1 MLYCSNFEQYKL
13 VMNLVILF
21 GGGDLMA
28 SILTKL
34 KKNKNY
40 CPFVI
45 VSKRHIREKVL
56 KHGTFFKFLKK
67 SKIDF
72 IVAKKI
78 DYLFLANKIKN
89 HNSIGISLGSPWI
102 FNSKII
108 ELFNNRLYNIHS
120 SNLPEDRGGGGF
132 SWQILQGKIDMFMT
146 LHNVLEKIDDGKII
160 IQKKI
165 SLKKDKSPLERQ
177 ILYVKVATHQ
187 FMKNLKNLFNS
198 KKIKGK
204 KQDNTKATYWPRIN
218 TEIHGWIDW
227 NWDGHDIYKFIKAFD
242 NPYYGAHT
250 QIEKKTYY
258 LKNCIFVKAKKKFH
272 PFQSGIIFNKTKNY
286 ILISVNGGVLKV
298 KEVFNS
304 KRKKVNFINIKLG
317 QRFHTSFNK
326 LEKAKKTRVFFNL

>member
-1 MLYCSNFEQYKL
+1 
-13 VMNLVILF
+13 
-21 GGGDLMA
+21 MA
-28 SILTKL
+28 KIYFQGTYGAYSHLAALSVDSKAEIIPCKTFDECFLNATKD
-34 KKNKNY
+34 
-40 CPFVI
+40 V
-45 VSKRHIREKVL
+45 
-56 KHGTFFKFLKK
+56 
-67 SKIDF
+67 
-72 IVAKKI
+72 
-78 DYLFLANKIKN
+78 
-89 HNSIGISLGSPWI
+89 
-102 FNSKII
+102 NSKII

-227 NWDGHDIYKFIKAFD
+227 NWDGHDIYKFNKAFD

-250 QIEKKTYY
+250 QIEKK
-258 LKNCIFVKAKKKFH
+258 H
-272 PFQSGIIFNKTKNY
+272 II
-286 ILISVNGGVLKV
+286 
-298 KEVFNS
+298 
-304 KRKKVNFINIKLG
+304 
-317 QRFHTSFNK
+317 
-326 LEKAKKTRVFFNL
+326 